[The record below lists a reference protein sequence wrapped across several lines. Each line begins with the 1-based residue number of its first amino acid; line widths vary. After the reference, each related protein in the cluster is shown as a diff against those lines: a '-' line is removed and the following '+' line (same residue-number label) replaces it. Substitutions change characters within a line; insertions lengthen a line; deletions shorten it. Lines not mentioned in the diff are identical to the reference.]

1 LVKEKEKEK
10 RKRKKEKKKRK
21 KRKLR
26 LQCLVGHKSSSHA
39 VATRPSFSVDL
50 RSFFFNG
57 KGKKKEGAGEK
68 SPPEISSTPPH
79 S

>member
-50 RSFFFNG
+50 RSFFSR